1 MAYLHHVELNIYHTT
16 HCLCNNSLE
25 HIISAFDQTSNK
37 TVAMSTLD
45 QLWNTSLLRKNYLS
59 NIYIF
64 G

>member
-1 MAYLHHVELNIYHTT
+1 MAYLHQVELNIHHMT

-45 QLWNTSLLRKNYLS
+45 QLWNISLLRKNHLS
-59 NIYIF
+59 NVYIVE
-64 G
+64 